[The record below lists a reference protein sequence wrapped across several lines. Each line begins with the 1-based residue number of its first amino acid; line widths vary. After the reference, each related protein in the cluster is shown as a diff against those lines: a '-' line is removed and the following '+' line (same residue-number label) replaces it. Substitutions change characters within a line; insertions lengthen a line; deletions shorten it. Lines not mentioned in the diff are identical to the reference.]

1 MNTETPI
8 AAEVDPTPFDANG
21 VFDLQMASCIA
32 LELRA
37 SGNLEAADAL
47 EQMASFFRTSEDY
60 IYASALPLPD
70 ALPSHGSSNLNWTGI
85 AL

>member
-1 MNTETPI
+1 MNMETPI
-8 AAEVDPTPFDANG
+8 AADADQTPFDENG
-21 VFDLQMASCIA
+21 FFDPQMASCIA

-60 IYASALPLPD
+60 VFDGAVPSPD
-70 ALPSHGSSNLNWTGI
+70 TLPSSHTTNLNWAGI
-85 AL
+85 AI